1 MIVVGHNSEFQGNS
15 RVSEVSTV
23 LRSLTIEVVS
33 DVVCPWCFIGKRRLE
48 KALVLLGRQDVTI
61 RWKPFQLNPGA
72 PKEGMDRQ
80 AYRIRKFGSL
90 AYSQQLEA
98 RVATAGAEDGIEFHF
113 DQIKR
118 TPNTF
123 EAHRLIWFAGRE
135 QGQDVRDVR
144 NGRDVQNAVVENL
157 FRAYFIDAEDVG
169 DIGVLKRIGAQNGL
183 DAGRLEELFAA
194 GLGTEELMAEEGE
207 ARARGVTGVPT
218 FFVASKPIAS
228 GAQKPELLAAVFGPA
243 LGAA

>member
-1 MIVVGHNSEFQGNS
+1 MS
-15 RVSEVSTV
+15 RQVESQSTPGVSEVSAIPRPPTV
-23 LRSLTIEVVS
+23 EVVS

-48 KALVLLGRQDVTI
+48 KALAILDRQDVTI
-61 RWKPFQLNPGA
+61 HWKPFQLNPGA

-98 RVATAGAEDGIEFHF
+98 RVAAAGSAEGIEFRF
-113 DQIKR
+113 DEIKW
-118 TPNTF
+118 TPNTL

-135 QGQDVRDVR
+135 PGQDRR
-144 NGRDVQNAVVENL
+144 NAPTVQNIVVENL
-157 FRAYFIDAEDVG
+157 FSAYFLGGEDVG
-169 DIGVLKRIGAQNGL
+169 DTEVLKRIGAGSGL
-183 DAGRLEELFAA
+183 DGGRLDELFAA
-194 GLGTEELMAEEGE
+194 GLGTGELMAEEIE

-218 FFVASKPIAS
+218 FFVNGEPIAS
-228 GAQKPELLAAVFGPA
+228 GAQKPELLAAALVPA